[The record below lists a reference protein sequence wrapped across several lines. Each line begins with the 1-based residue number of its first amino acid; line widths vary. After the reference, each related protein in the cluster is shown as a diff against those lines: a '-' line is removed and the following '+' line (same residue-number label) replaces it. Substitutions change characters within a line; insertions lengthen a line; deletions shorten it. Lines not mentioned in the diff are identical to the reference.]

1 VSTPNPTALSSLPAS
16 ILEEPQRLPRGPHGL
31 SRDEVA
37 ASQRARLQRALT
49 KLLAEGGWAEVKI
62 GPLCSRAGVSRGT
75 FYAHFKSREECLL
88 SAYRDWAG
96 TLVSAIT
103 VEVPAEAGWTAF
115 VTTTLD
121 AYLGALAAD
130 PAATRAFVV
139 EMDAA
144 GPEAR
149 AARRDS
155 LNLFS
160 TVFAARH
167 AEIRTVD
174 PGLAPIPDRVY
185 LAIAFAVREL
195 IRDELESRE
204 PDELPGLRDDLVFF
218 ATAIVQGAGLVP
230 AQR

>member
-1 VSTPNPTALSSLPAS
+1 MSTPNRTAPYPPAAS
-16 ILEEPQRLPRGPHGL
+16 VFEEPQRLPRGPHRL

-49 KLLAEGGWAEVKI
+49 RLLAEGGWGEVKI
-62 GPLCSRAGVSRGT
+62 GPMCSRAGVSRGT

-96 TLVSAIT
+96 TLVAAIT
-103 VEVPAEAGWTAF
+103 VEVAPEAGWSAF
-115 VTTTLD
+115 VASTLD

-167 AEIRTVD
+167 AEIRSVD
-174 PGLAPIPDRVY
+174 PSLAPIPNRVY

-195 IRDELESRE
+195 IRDELERRE
-204 PDELPGLRDDLVFF
+204 PGELSEIRDDLVFF
-218 ATAIVQGAGLVP
+218 ATAIAEGAAAVP
-230 AQR
+230 A

>member
-1 VSTPNPTALSSLPAS
+1 MYKR
-16 ILEEPQRLPRGPHGL
+16 Q
-31 SRDEVA
+31 
-37 ASQRARLQRALT
+37 
-49 KLLAEGGWAEVKI
+49 
-62 GPLCSRAGVSRGT
+62 
-75 FYAHFKSREECLL
+75 CLL

-103 VEVPAEAGWTAF
+103 VEVPPQAGWTAF
-115 VTTTLD
+115 VATTLD

-174 PGLAPIPDRVY
+174 PDLAPIPERVY

-195 IRDELESRE
+195 IRDELEKRE
-204 PDELPGLRDDLVFF
+204 PGELSALRDDLVFF
-218 ATAIVQGAGLVP
+218 ATALVEGAGSVP
-230 AQR
+230 A